1 MSTVDIPLEGTPVD
15 LPVIDEAGEI
25 DVEAL
30 RNDNPQFWT
39 VADSAALDQEWAAYV
54 NELQADYPPQVSAAF
69 EAAMSPIKLAI
80 DDGTITPPQGEA
92 FLRWLN
98 YNKGVTSVTFD
109 ATTTSTMTSYLSAW
123 IIEQSKLVAPPTTPA
138 PVPAPGPVTTPVP
151 TPAPVPPPAPVTAP
165 VVITPVEPAPS
176 LAPNP
181 PAPAPLPTPSQGQV
195 TTSTAMAT
203 VTSSTVTGGTDEG
216 TSAAQVSAALA
227 VTAVGILEVVAKVF
241 DAFLPHM
248 APGQVP
254 EALGQLNQAVHV
266 LEDQLAVLRATT
278 TGHAVGS
285 LSGQITALQAALAL
299 VQTNITDLTD
309 QLAEKADS
317 GLEDDLAGTKSQV
330 SELAG
335 TVGTLSAVTVPA
347 LAGGLA
353 TLTSTVGALDSEVQ
367 DKLAPQLNATTEAT
381 AANTAMLS
389 GTDQDCLDQLCDAEG
404 NVINPIKEGGA
415 TPSLLKQLGGLLAGA
430 AGLGLVVSFLD
441 SIFDV
446 AQAKAAVQGVVADAE
461 TLGKWATSAAGAIE
475 SELSSI
481 QTTVHG

>member
-1 MSTVDIPLEGTPVD
+1 MTTVDIPLEGTPVD
-15 LPVIDEAGEI
+15 LPYLDEAGELDI
-25 DVEAL
+25 EAL
-30 RNDNPQFWT
+30 RNDAPQFWT
-39 VADSAALDQEWAAYV
+39 AGDTAAFDQFYASQVNYLEADF
-54 NELQADYPPQVSAAF
+54 PPQVSAAF

-109 ATTTSTMTSYLSAW
+109 ATTTSTMSSYLSAW
-123 IIEQSKLVAPPTTPA
+123 IIEQSGLVQTAPLPA
-138 PVPAPGPVTTPVP
+138 PAPAPGPVTTPVP
-151 TPAPVPPPAPVTAP
+151 TPTPVTPPSPAPAP

-299 VQTNITDLTD
+299 VQTNITDLTN

-353 TLTSTVGALDSEVQ
+353 TLTSTVGALDSEVT
-367 DKLAPQLNATTEAT
+367 DKIAPQLNATTEAT

-389 GTDQDCLDQLCDAEG
+389 GTDQDCLDELCDAEN
-404 NVINPIKEGGA
+404 NVTNPIKEGGA
-415 TPSLLKQLGGLLAGA
+415 TPSLLKQLGSMLGKAFE
-430 AGLGLVVSFLD
+430 LGLIASFLD
-441 SIFDV
+441 GLLTILD
-446 AQAKAAVQGVVADAE
+446 AKAAVQGVVSDTEVITA
-461 TLGKWATSAAGAIE
+461 WATSAAQVVEAD
-475 SELSSI
+475 LSWRG
-481 QTTVHG
+481 QL